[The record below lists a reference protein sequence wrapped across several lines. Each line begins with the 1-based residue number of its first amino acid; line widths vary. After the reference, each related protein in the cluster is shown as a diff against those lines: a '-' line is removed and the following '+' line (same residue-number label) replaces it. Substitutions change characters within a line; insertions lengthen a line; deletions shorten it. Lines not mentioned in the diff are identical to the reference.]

1 MSTKNKPN
9 QLFYYTNS
17 RVNYYIGLGMINYK
31 MTELEYIESLIQR
44 GYDCFIQRA
53 KCEDK
58 DTVIKSFEDAQ
69 KFFNRDF
76 EKNKK
81 RRVQVNSELYT
92 ILKVFFNKQKE
103 IKFLSMLICYALLR
117 DWKYKK

>member
-53 KCEDK
+53 KYEDRE
-58 DTVIKSFEDAQ
+58 TVIKSFEDAQ
-69 KFFNRDF
+69 QFFNRDF

-81 RRVQVNSELYT
+81 RRIQVNSEMYT
-92 ILKVFFNKQKE
+92 ILKVFFNNQKE

-117 DWKYKK
+117 D